1 MVMGKRTDEVY
12 LWPNSSFLIKS
23 SSVSSFSF
31 VLSSVSLLT
40 WNNRLGHPSFKTF
53 RKILSSMNVSFSL
66 LNFINFLVIHA
77 ILIKVISFLFLCHLF
92 HLRLHLKLFILM
104 YGPHPFYLLMSSSIM
119 SSSLIT
125 LLNMSSSTH
134 SKTNMMFTLS
144 LSLSNP

>member
-53 RKILSSMNVSFSL
+53 RKILSSMNVSF
-66 LNFINFLVIHA
+66 
-77 ILIKVISFLFLCHLF
+77 
-92 HLRLHLKLFILM
+92 
-104 YGPHPFYLLMSSSIM
+104 
-119 SSSLIT
+119 
-125 LLNMSSSTH
+125 
-134 SKTNMMFTLS
+134 
-144 LSLSNP
+144 